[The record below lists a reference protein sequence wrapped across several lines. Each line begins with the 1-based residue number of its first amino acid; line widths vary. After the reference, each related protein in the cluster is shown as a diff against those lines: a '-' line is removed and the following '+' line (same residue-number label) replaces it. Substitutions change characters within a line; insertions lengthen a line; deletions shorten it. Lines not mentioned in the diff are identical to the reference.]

1 MTILEFISICY
12 SNFYTSNKLFLL
24 YTSILIDTSVSFDGT
39 VGVNMNVSQQS
50 EVLTDF
56 SRSSNSTTYQVST
69 EGMENSLMHEN
80 MGELNLQRE
89 PDSFNGKNDPEGNKF
104 PSKQKEEIAWI
115 DYHPPPKDN
124 DKGNIYKM

>member
-1 MTILEFISICY
+1 
-12 SNFYTSNKLFLL
+12 
-24 YTSILIDTSVSFDGT
+24 
-39 VGVNMNVSQQS
+39 MNVSQQS

-69 EGMENSLMHEN
+69 EGMENSLIHEN
-80 MGELNLQRE
+80 IGELNLQRE
-89 PDSFNGKNDPEGNKF
+89 PDSFNGKNEPEANKF

>member
-1 MTILEFISICY
+1 MYLQCIY
-12 SNFYTSNKLFLL
+12 FLL
-24 YTSILIDTSVSFDGT
+24 DTSVSFDGT

-69 EGMENSLMHEN
+69 EGMENSLIHEN
-80 MGELNLQRE
+80 LSELNLQRE
-89 PDSFNGKNDPEGNKF
+89 PDSFNGKNEPEANKF
-104 PSKQKEEIAWI
+104 SSKQKEEIAWI

>member
-1 MTILEFISICY
+1 
-12 SNFYTSNKLFLL
+12 
-24 YTSILIDTSVSFDGT
+24 
-39 VGVNMNVSQQS
+39 MNISQQS
-50 EVLTDF
+50 EVPTDF

-69 EGMENSLMHEN
+69 EGMENSLIHET

-89 PDSFNGKNDPEGNKF
+89 PDSFNEKYEPEANKF
-104 PSKQKEEIAWI
+104 QSNQKEEIAWI